1 MMTREQSLSVLHE
14 HRGDDTVV
22 VTTMGSAAPWSKLS
36 NSSLDFPS
44 VGSAM
49 GHAADFAMGIALAQP
64 DRQVWVLNGDGSML
78 MSLGTMVTICQ
89 TPAANLVLFVLQN
102 NTFEVTGNQPIPGAN
117 IISMVQMAKG
127 AGFSQVHEFDSPDS
141 LRAGLP
147 AVLVQQGP
155 IFINL
160 PIEPGTEPAPKL
172 PCSLSVP
179 AAHLRTAIQP

>member
-1 MMTREQSLSVLHE
+1 MMTREQCLLALHE
-14 HRGDDTVV
+14 QRGDDTVV

-36 NSSLDFPS
+36 DSDLDFPS

-64 DRQVWVLNGDGSML
+64 DRPVWVLNGDGSML

-89 TPAANLVLFVLQN
+89 TPAANLVLFVLAN

-117 IISMVQMAKG
+117 VISMVDLARG

-141 LRAGLP
+141 LRCGLP
-147 AVLVQQGP
+147 HVLGLAGP
-155 IFINL
+155 IFVNL
-160 PIEPGTEPAPKL
+160 PIAPGTEPAPKL
-172 PCSLSVP
+172 PCSLSEP
-179 AAHLRTAIQP
+179 AAHLRAALQS